1 VLVVCTLLLTYA
13 PAALAHPAPSVLH
26 DYIVSL
32 TPTTLTVE
40 SYLRVSPELVP
51 QVYRTIDTN
60 GDGQTSQ
67 DESEAWFQAHPA
79 TLGLT
84 LDGTALQPSISQAP
98 SISLSDLIQSIDH
111 PIKVV
116 YTATWSE
123 PIAGR
128 HRIQIT

>member
-1 VLVVCTLLLTYA
+1 MQHVIPVIRVFRIRLLAVLVVCTLLLTNA

-40 SYLRVSPELVP
+40 LYLRVSPELVP

-67 DESEAWFQAHPA
+67 SESKP
-79 TLGLT
+79 G
-84 LDGTALQPSISQAP
+84 S
-98 SISLSDLIQSIDH
+98 
-111 PIKVV
+111 
-116 YTATWSE
+116 
-123 PIAGR
+123 R
-128 HRIQIT
+128 HTRPHWA